1 MKKTEIAQ
9 DEERNFSK
17 LSECHFS
24 PTKPFISVE
33 YFPPKTE
40 NGLQSLYRKIERI
53 RTLNPLFI
61 DITWGAGG
69 STSDLT
75 LDLTLHCKEKV
86 NIRPNMHLTCTN
98 MDEEKIKRALT
109 TCRENGIRNILALR
123 GDPPTVKNEEKVKE
137 TFSCALDLVDFI
149 QKEHEDFFHIS
160 VAGYPEGHPD
170 AIEKVLDYESLS
182 ESEKKRCSKNVDT
195 VRANSCSSDTTK
207 SNTTRSNALTGET
220 TYFVCRDVS
229 YENEIRYLKK
239 KVDAGATMIFT
250 QIFFDASLFIDFV
263 LACRRHEIFVPI
275 IPGIL
280 CIHSIDG
287 FFRMTNFCK
296 SMVPEHLLQKLHH
309 IKTSNEQNSNNS
321 APEKSMSDQVID
333 FGIEWGTSLCQ
344 ELLDFGVDGLHF
356 YSLNQETVLLE
367 ILKRLS
373 LPQ

>member
-1 MKKTEIAQ
+1 MKKTDIVQ
-9 DEERNFSK
+9 DEDSDFSK

-40 NGLQSLYRKIERI
+40 NGLQSLYKKLQRI
-53 RTLNPLFI
+53 RKLNPLFI

-69 STSDLT
+69 STSDLSM
-75 LDLTLHCKEKV
+75 DLTLHCKQKV

-98 MDEEKIKRALT
+98 MDEEKIKDTLT
-109 TCRENGIRNILALR
+109 TCKKNGIRNILALR
-123 GDPPTVKNEEKVKE
+123 GDPPIVNKNKDNVKE
-137 TFSCALDLVDFI
+137 TFSCALDLIDFI

-195 VRANSCSSDTTK
+195 VR
-207 SNTTRSNALTGET
+207 SNALTSET

-280 CIHSIDG
+280 CIHSIDS

-309 IKTSNEQNSNNS
+309 IKTSNEQNSNSS
-321 APEKSMSDQVID
+321 ASEKSMSDQVIE

-356 YSLNQETVLLE
+356 YSLNQETVIFE

-373 LPQ
+373 FPQKE